1 MRHRTVNLGLPR
13 ILALTGLTV
22 GLVIMALWLSG
33 GLAGIEHWAAA
44 RQREAQN
51 LMAGA
56 LRSLRSAEPGAVMA
70 LLSVCFGYGVFH
82 AIGPGHGKLVIGS
95 YGYGTQV
102 PLARLAGLSVASSLA
117 QAGSAILL
125 VWGGITFLDLGRQA
139 LTELTEDRMADISA
153 VLIAM
158 VGLWLALRGLRMLT
172 ASARHHDPHHH
183 HGDDCGCGHTHGPTP
198 AQVAQTRSLRDAVLV
213 IGSIAARPCTGAM
226 FLLLLT
232 WRMGIFGM
240 GVLGT
245 VAMGLG
251 TAFVTLAVAG
261 IAVWARRGSFALLP
275 TSGPLA
281 SAGRWLPGAMQLG
294 AGALVAIISVGMLL

>member
-1 MRHRTVNLGLPR
+1 MSRGLWR
-13 ILALTGLTV
+13 VLALTGLAV
-22 GLVIMALWLSG
+22 GLVVVALWLSG

-56 LRSLRSAEPGAVMA
+56 LRSLRNAEPGAVAA

-95 YGYGTQV
+95 YGFGTPV
-102 PLARLAGLSVASSLA
+102 PLARLAGLSVAASLA

-139 LTELTEDRMADISA
+139 LTELTEERMADISA

-158 VGLWLALRGLRMLT
+158 VGLWLGLRGLRMLSAT
-172 ASARHHDPHHH
+172 ARHHDHHHH
-183 HGDDCGCGHTHGPTP
+183 HGSDCGCGHAHGPTP
-198 AQVAQTRSLRDAVLV
+198 AQLAQTRSLRDALLV

-251 TAFVTLAVAG
+251 TAFVTLGVAG
-261 IAVWARRGSFALLP
+261 LAVWARRGSFAMMP
-275 TSGPLA
+275 ATGPWA
-281 SAGRWLPGAMQLG
+281 QAARWLPGAMQLG
-294 AGALVAIISVGMLL
+294 AGALIAVISAGLLF

>member
-1 MRHRTVNLGLPR
+1 MSRGLAR
-13 ILALTGLTV
+13 ILALTGLAV
-22 GLVIMALWLSG
+22 GVIVVTLWLSG

-56 LRSLRSAEPGAVMA
+56 LRSLRRAEPGAVMA

-95 YGYGTQV
+95 YGFGTQV
-102 PLARLAGLSVASSLA
+102 PLARLAGLSVAASLA
-117 QAGSAILL
+117 QAGTAILL

-153 VLIAM
+153 VLIAL
-158 VGLWLALRGLRMLT
+158 VGAWLALRGLRMLAAT
-172 ASARHHDPHHH
+172 ARQHDHHHH
-183 HGDDCGCGHTHGPTP
+183 HGADCGCGHAHGPTP
-198 AQVAQTRSLRDAVLV
+198 AQVAQTRSVRDAVLV

-261 IAVWARRGSFALLP
+261 AAVWARRGSFALLP
-275 TSGPLA
+275 AAGPLA
-281 SAGRWLPGAMQLG
+281 AAGRWLPGAMQLG
-294 AGALVAIISVGMLL
+294 AGTLIAVISVGMLL

>member
-1 MRHRTVNLGLPR
+1 MQRSTMSRGLAR
-13 ILALTGLTV
+13 ILALTGLAV
-22 GLVIMALWLSG
+22 GVIVVTLWLSG

-56 LRSLRSAEPGAVMA
+56 LRSLRRAEPGAVMA

-95 YGYGTQV
+95 YGFGTQV
-102 PLARLAGLSVASSLA
+102 PLARLAGLSVAASLA
-117 QAGSAILL
+117 QAGTAILL

-153 VLIAM
+153 VLIAL
-158 VGLWLALRGLRMLT
+158 VGAWLALRGLRMLDAT
-172 ASARHHDPHHH
+172 ARQHDHHHH
-183 HGDDCGCGHTHGPTP
+183 HGADCGCGHAHGPTP
-198 AQVAQTRSLRDAVLV
+198 AQVAQTRSVRDAVLV
-213 IGSIAARPCTGAM
+213 IGTIAARPCTGAM

-261 IAVWARRGSFALLP
+261 AAVWARRGSFALLP
-275 TSGPLA
+275 TAGPLA
-281 SAGRWLPGAMQLG
+281 AAGRWLPGAMQLG
-294 AGALVAIISVGMLL
+294 AGTLIAVISVGMLL